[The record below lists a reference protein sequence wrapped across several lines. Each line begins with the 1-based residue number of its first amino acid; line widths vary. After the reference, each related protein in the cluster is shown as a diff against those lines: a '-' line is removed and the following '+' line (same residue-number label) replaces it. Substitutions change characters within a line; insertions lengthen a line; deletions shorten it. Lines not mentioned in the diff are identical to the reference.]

1 METVSL
7 QTNRISLKPNKHPGQ
22 DVFINITFISSPKET
37 EKEELE
43 RQRQRKALEQE
54 RKAGNCSPCII
65 TDVHRSVSVPIQFML
80 THKDL

>member
-1 METVSL
+1 MGTVSL

-22 DVFINITFISSPKET
+22 DVFINITFISSPKEM

-65 TDVHRSVSVPIQFML
+65 TDVHRRAYIPIQFML
-80 THKDL
+80 IQKDL